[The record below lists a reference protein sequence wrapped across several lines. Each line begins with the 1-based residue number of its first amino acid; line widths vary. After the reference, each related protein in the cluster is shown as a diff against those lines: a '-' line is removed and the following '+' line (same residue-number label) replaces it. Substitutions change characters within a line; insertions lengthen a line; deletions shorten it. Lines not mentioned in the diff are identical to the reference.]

1 MVIVICNGKVITPSS
16 KKGENTDILIE
27 DGIVKSI
34 GKNLKI
40 PKDAE
45 IIDAS
50 GLLVSPGFVDLHCHL
65 RDPGDPEEETIASG
79 TNSAAKGGFT
89 SISCMANTNPPID
102 SPSMVKYV
110 VSEAKSSGVVN
121 VFPIGAVTV
130 GLEGKKLAQMGRMLG
145 EGAVAFSDDGR
156 PIADSKIMRL
166 ALEYAKAFDVK
177 IISHPENLELSVGGQ
192 MNEGAMST
200 ILGLRG
206 IPRQA
211 EEIMVER
218 DISLAAEFGSV
229 HITHVSTASSVKL
242 IREAKSKGI
251 PVTADTCPHYF
262 SLTEK
267 EVDGFNTFA
276 KVNPPLRGENDR
288 REIVLGLK
296 DGTIDAIAT
305 DHAPHREEKKN
316 VEFGLAA
323 KGMVGFETAFPLA
336 LTFLSEEIP
345 LNEIIGKMTINPAK
359 ILGIPKGEIKVGVD
373 ADIVIVDPNAE
384 YEVDIKSFA
393 SKSKNSPF
401 NGMKVKGR
409 IVYTIVGGK
418 IVVRDKKLLF

>member
-1 MVIVICNGKVITPSS
+1 
-16 KKGENTDILIE
+16 
-27 DGIVKSI
+27 
-34 GKNLKI
+34 
-40 PKDAE
+40 
-45 IIDAS
+45 
-50 GLLVSPGFVDLHCHL
+50 
-65 RDPGDPEEETIASG
+65 
-79 TNSAAKGGFT
+79 
-89 SISCMANTNPPID
+89 
-102 SPSMVKYV
+102 
-110 VSEAKSSGVVN
+110 
-121 VFPIGAVTV
+121 
-130 GLEGKKLAQMGRMLG
+130 
-145 EGAVAFSDDGR
+145 
-156 PIADSKIMRL
+156 
-166 ALEYAKAFDVK
+166 
-177 IISHPENLELSVGGQ
+177 
-192 MNEGAMST
+192 MST

>member
-276 KVNPPLRGENDR
+276 KV
-288 REIVLGLK
+288 
-296 DGTIDAIAT
+296 
-305 DHAPHREEKKN
+305 HAPHREEKKN